1 MYCPATTSI
10 ALSTRWMISALLA
23 AFCVLLACLS
33 PAAAQNTGRT
43 VMLVDETA
51 VHTLGPDIEVF
62 ADESGRLTIDQVAA
76 PEFSQNFTLADQQE
90 PAFGI
95 TRSVVW
101 GRVTLNSIL
110 SMEREWFLVYG
121 QAVVDRISVYVPR
134 PDGGWTELNSGMLS
148 PTSYFTFPHRYPVFP
163 LWLQPAEQPTLY
175 IRVENRDGLML
186 PLAVQSVASLYASD
200 RSEQLLFGALF
211 GILMTVCIYLFFI
224 WRVMREPCQI
234 YLILMQLMITVYIA
248 STSGFLGEYLWS
260 GMPWMAGV
268 SVQISI
274 LLVFIT
280 GLMFGRSFGQIDR
293 LNPRYGEALWVL
305 IGALAILIPLGMIDR
320 RPVNM
325 ALPWCV
331 FVIIGIFVHASIIA
345 IRGKFDGAV
354 VFAAAFCALLTGG
367 LSLSLLTLNLIPG
380 NALTKNL
387 FYVGAAV
394 SSVVFAIGIA
404 GQFKARQEEKERA
417 LRISNER
424 FALAAHGASA
434 GLYDWDLVN
443 DTVYYSSR
451 MAELVGGTAAELAAD
466 TGNWMRQVH
475 PADLD
480 RVRRAYRAF
489 LKSRSTTVSLEYRIL
504 SADGTLRWVSTTGAA
519 VRDTIT
525 SRVLRVAGSTAD
537 IT

>member
-1 MYCPATTSI
+1 MHYTARYCITLPVLRSTL
-10 ALSTRWMISALLA
+10 ALMVALCALLA
-23 AFCVLLACLS
+23 CHAPVR
-33 PAAAQNTGRT
+33 AQNAGRT

-62 ADESGRLTIDQVAA
+62 ADETGRLTIDQVAA
-76 PEFSQNFTLADQQE
+76 PEFSHNFTLNGERE

-95 TRSVVW
+95 TRSAVW
-101 GRVTLNSIL
+101 GRITLNSIL
-110 SMEREWFLVYG
+110 SVEREWFLVYG
-121 QAVVDRISVYVPR
+121 QPLVDRISVYVPR
-134 PDGGWTELNSGMLS
+134 PDGGWTEVNSGMLAPS
-148 PTSYFTFPHRYPVFP
+148 SYFIFPHRYPVFP
-163 LWLQPAEQPTLY
+163 LALQPAEQPTLY
-175 IRVENRDGLML
+175 IRVENRDALTL

-211 GILMTVCIYLFFI
+211 GILMTVCVYLFFI

-293 LNPRYGEALWVL
+293 LNPCYGEALWVL

-320 RPVNM
+320 RLVNM

-331 FVIIGIFVHASIIA
+331 FVIISIFVHTSIIA
-345 IRGKFDGAV
+345 IRSKFDGAV

-387 FYVGAAV
+387 FYVGAA
-394 SSVVFAIGIA
+394 
-404 GQFKARQEEKERA
+404 
-417 LRISNER
+417 
-424 FALAAHGASA
+424 
-434 GLYDWDLVN
+434 
-443 DTVYYSSR
+443 
-451 MAELVGGTAAELAAD
+451 
-466 TGNWMRQVH
+466 
-475 PADLD
+475 
-480 RVRRAYRAF
+480 
-489 LKSRSTTVSLEYRIL
+489 
-504 SADGTLRWVSTTGAA
+504 
-519 VRDTIT
+519 
-525 SRVLRVAGSTAD
+525 
-537 IT
+537 